1 MLFHPEH
8 LPLAVHRVNTL
19 SVKGIAQLSLLSTT
33 MNRAPGSPRV
43 LSPYARM
50 LTQCVEDPSLPI
62 SWTIAIIALF
72 AKNTSAKASAV
83 SLIPSLHVPH
93 LILQSLQIPAITE
106 CIRDLVHA
114 GAHRVPCDTCTQK
127 NHAPALDQGVSSN
140 VNTLLIHLC

>member
-62 SWTIAIIALF
+62 SWTIAIVALF
-72 AKNTSAKASAV
+72 ATK
-83 SLIPSLHVPH
+83 
-93 LILQSLQIPAITE
+93 
-106 CIRDLVHA
+106 
-114 GAHRVPCDTCTQK
+114 
-127 NHAPALDQGVSSN
+127 
-140 VNTLLIHLC
+140 

>member
-8 LPLAVHRVNTL
+8 LPLDVHSVNTL
-19 SVKGIAQLSLLSTT
+19 FVKGIAQLSLLSTT

-62 SWTIAIIALF
+62 SWTIAIVALF
-72 AKNTSAKASAV
+72 ATKESANASAV

-93 LILQSLQIPAITE
+93 LILQILRSFLLRNVFAILFMRGHTVCPAT
-106 CIRDLVHA
+106 H
-114 GAHRVPCDTCTQK
+114 AHRR
-127 NHAPALDQGVSSN
+127 
-140 VNTLLIHLC
+140 IMHLRLT